1 MRHNRTKFADFSP
14 SPHRFGVACRPL
26 TCDCNLSWQSDM
38 FLLYIKVGVRRQFDR
53 SWQIFDKVSSIS
65 QSREVWILGRPL
77 SATRHSHL
85 GLRLLLTLFTIAT
98 FVWNL
103 HTSLSALWW
112 VSFFQPGFP
121 KTNTTDVV
129 YLEIYMFNIWQEL
142 CRNSPRWWL
151 PYIQIS
157 SVVRSRVDGSEK
169 NWKDWKRNEEVE
181 ALLGNNDRPVIFL
194 QTGESLLR
202 GEPIRWVGCT
212 GKARPT
218 YTGGKLRASADMAIH
233 PRLHTVHTSWHKWRL
248 VEIESSTL
256 DEEIL
261 DRLQSLLTDGF
272 QWLEKTLEKA
282 NRSLPNNTG

>member
-1 MRHNRTKFADFSP
+1 MLFLFKSTPENKKRKHSEHFLHHQEPLGSQRADRTYCTWK
-14 SPHRFGVACRPL
+14 
-26 TCDCNLSWQSDM
+26 
-38 FLLYIKVGVRRQFDR
+38 
-53 SWQIFDKVSSIS
+53 
-65 QSREVWILGRPL
+65 
-77 SATRHSHL
+77 
-85 GLRLLLTLFTIAT
+85 
-98 FVWNL
+98 
-103 HTSLSALWW
+103 
-112 VSFFQPGFP
+112 
-121 KTNTTDVV
+121 
-129 YLEIYMFNIWQEL
+129 YMFNIWDES